1 MNTLCSFIII
11 CILNSLVGGL
21 NWTTSFMT
29 IDEVVAN
36 WLERMID
43 EGNILEVAKAMSSFK
58 ARALTVTLW
67 RSLKACWE
75 VLK

>member
-1 MNTLCSFIII
+1 
-11 CILNSLVGGL
+11 
-21 NWTTSFMT
+21 MT

-67 RSLKACWE
+67 HSLKACWE